1 MKSLVKLPNAALLV
15 FPLCLVASL
24 GAGCSSSTPTDTAT
38 AGAAGTSTGG
48 GGTSSMSG
56 GNANSGGS
64 SVVPAEEVH
73 GGVNVDLKPATEDGD
88 GYTTLIARFFDGPT
102 PEALP
107 LELDTEQGECEL
119 LVPLFPFCSEPCAPD
134 ACTADDVCTPYPKP
148 LNAGTLAVEGL
159 GEALMLQPAS
169 AMHVYQSPS
178 LPNPTC
184 TEGEPVTATVAG
196 LTLQAQCIAQLE
208 LTGPDPIP
216 VMTGQAV
223 QVSWVPAGAGDS
235 KIRIGLDIAHH
246 GGKKGEIDCEVPDT
260 GSFEIPE
267 PLVTKLVGL
276 GLAGFPTISVTR
288 VSVGADASQA
298 NVELTL
304 ASNVQRAVDT
314 GVVSCQEKSQCAAD
328 QDCLE
333 TKICG

>member
-1 MKSLVKLPNAALLV
+1 MKSPVKLPKALLV
-15 FPLCLVASL
+15 ALVLLPTASL
-24 GAGCSSSTPTDTAT
+24 GSGCSSSTPSET
-38 AGAAGTSTGG
+38 AAGGSAGSSSGSGG
-48 GGTSSMSG
+48 SNSMSG
-56 GNANSGGS
+56 ANNSGGS
-64 SVVPAEEVH
+64 SVLPAQEIH
-73 GGVNVDLKPATEDGD
+73 GGVNVDLKPMTEDGD
-88 GYTTLIARFFDGPT
+88 AYTTLIARFFDGPT

-107 LELDTEQGECEL
+107 LELDSEEGDCQL
-119 LVPLFPFCSEPCAPD
+119 WVPVFPFCSEPCAPD

-148 LNAGTLAVEGL
+148 FDAGTLGVQGL
-159 GEALMLQPAS
+159 GDALMIEPAS

-178 LPNPTC
+178 LPNPAC
-184 TEGEPVTATVAG
+184 VEGEPVTATVAG
-196 LTLQAQCIAQLE
+196 LSLEAQCIAQLE
-208 LTGPDPIP
+208 LTATDPIP
-216 VMTGQAV
+216 VHTGETV
-223 QVSWVPAGAGDS
+223 QVGWVPASAGDS

-267 PLVTKLVGL
+267 PLVTKLIGL

-288 VSVGADASQA
+288 ISVGSDASQP

-304 ASNVQRAVDT
+304 ASNVQHPVDT
-314 GVVSCQEKSQCAAD
+314 GVVSCQEKEQCPAD